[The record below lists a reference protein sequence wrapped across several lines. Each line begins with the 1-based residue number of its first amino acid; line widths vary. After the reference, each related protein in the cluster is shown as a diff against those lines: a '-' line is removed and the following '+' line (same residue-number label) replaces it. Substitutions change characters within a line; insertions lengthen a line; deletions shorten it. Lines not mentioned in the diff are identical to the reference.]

1 LGVFGF
7 LGFWVFGANEFTDFL
22 LKKDTKKAS
31 RGGYFF

>member
-1 LGVFGF
+1 MKDMVRGFRGLGV
-7 LGFWVFGANEFTDFL
+7 NEFTDFL